1 MCVHV
6 LTDTLIK
13 VIHTQ
18 CMLLFQIADILKEAK
33 FIEPSLGELP
43 GALKARLSDANK
55 NLVMYRV
62 VATV

>member
-1 MCVHV
+1 
-6 LTDTLIK
+6 
-13 VIHTQ
+13 
-18 CMLLFQIADILKEAK
+18 MLLFQIADILKEAK